1 MGDLRTNNRLEVRH
15 SPRRRRVVLS
25 QRVRRLDSDRADAPY
40 ILNCKKRRRRGRS
53 REGAREGGRALD
65 RRAGRRGL
73 GLVSIIHGGRSRSS
87 RSRMVDGLERV
98 DARRRGARGRAA
110 NLRKRGESP
119 LRASSA
125 PCGVELI
132 VRVLVAGD
140 GERAVRT
147 LLVGG
152 EGDAARAAAGC
163 RWLHY
168 CSIQSESG
176 RTDGVLVRF
185 GLLQRIVASDL
196 AGAGRAPKK

>member
-1 MGDLRTNNRLEVRH
+1 MGDLRANNRLEVRH

-73 GLVSIIHGGRSRSS
+73 GLVIIIRSRSS
-87 RSRMVDGLERV
+87 CSRMVDGLERV

-168 CSIQSESG
+168 CSIQSGSSG
-176 RTDGVLVRF
+176 RTECCGC
-185 GLLQRIVASDL
+185 ASDCYNELSLQTWL
-196 AGAGRAPKK
+196 APGGHPKR